1 MPLAENESAD
11 APFDKLTNFAIFG
24 GLVFYALVV
33 AAVLRLRATHP
44 ELPRPYRTWGYPWT
58 PLLYLGGSAGVLV
71 SMLLQNWRET
81 LVGSLLILGGLTY
94 YALVV
99 RTERPRVVSPPP
111 QH

>member
-1 MPLAENESAD
+1 MP
-11 APFDKLTNFAIFG
+11 
-24 GLVFYALVV
+24 
-33 AAVLRLRATHP
+33 
-44 ELPRPYRTWGYPWT
+44 
-58 PLLYLGGSAGVLV
+58 VLV